1 MVMKSQ
7 NNRTAIA
14 TEDDCSNGEGASKK
28 EVPEAKSRWQA
39 EGPQLA
45 QHLVS
50 VKNVAGNTVHVIG
63 AAVEASAP
71 ATPHRHQASL
81 PVTGVSRMRDGCA
94 CARGAPGLEASAI
107 ASAVYRVGF
116 ADMRSCLVHSH
127 VYTLV
132 ASEYCVT

>member
-14 TEDDCSNGEGASKK
+14 TEDDSSNGAGASEKV
-28 EVPEAKSRWQA
+28 VPEAKSRWQA
-39 EGPQLA
+39 EGPRLA

-81 PVTGVSRMRDGCA
+81 PVDGVSRMRNGCA
-94 CARGAPGLEASAI
+94 CARGALGL
-107 ASAVYRVGF
+107 
-116 ADMRSCLVHSH
+116 
-127 VYTLV
+127 
-132 ASEYCVT
+132 